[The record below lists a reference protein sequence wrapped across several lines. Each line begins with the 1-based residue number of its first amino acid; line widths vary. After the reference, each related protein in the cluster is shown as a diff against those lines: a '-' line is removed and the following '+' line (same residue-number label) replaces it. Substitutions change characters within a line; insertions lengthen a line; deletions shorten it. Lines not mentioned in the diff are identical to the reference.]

1 MIRIT
6 IEDGVAP
13 EVAKAAAIKA
23 IDVISTKPGT
33 GIQSPMGDGV
43 VLTIEPLDRDGR
55 VYRVTVQVTW

>member
-1 MIRIT
+1 MIRMT

-23 IDVISTKPGT
+23 IDLIHTKPGV